1 MVTRFILC
9 KIIVPSLCFI
19 RKRLPD
25 VSDFVRKIEDAT
37 AHSTRCAPP
46 PCIPLTTAYQP
57 ILSFSSVLSLN
68 ISSLLNVPLSP
79 PPVHIPTKT
88 AHGPVFQRVTP
99 PLTPHPV
106 YLWLEEKATSLS
118 EHIGDVWNDARMS
131 GIKKELESCLG
142 KYSGYI
148 LPCILAFFSLYM
160 AVRIRRANDSIP
172 QDDADARQGPRHF
185 VRPRLRIVPTP
196 LIIIVVSLTRLPRAL
211 KVTVKDA
218 IHFLGTRFRR
228 KPAPKPESF
237 IYGLVPKDRP
247 WRPGYL
253 SNLSVLESRE
263 YKFQL

>member
-9 KIIVPSLCFI
+9 KIIVPSLCSI

-57 ILSFSSVLSLN
+57 ILPFSSVLSLN
-68 ISSLLNVPLSP
+68 LSSLLNAPLSP

-99 PLTPHPV
+99 TPTPHPV

-118 EHIGDVWNDARMS
+118 EHIGDVWNDPRMS
-131 GIKKELESCLG
+131 SIKKELESCLG

-172 QDDADARQGPRHF
+172 QDDAGALQGPRHF
-185 VRPRLRIVPTP
+185 VI
-196 LIIIVVSLTRLPRAL
+196 SLTRLPRAL